1 MIITAESKELYQEF
15 RFLDLNDN
23 LQKTNSSIIDMVKD
37 SFKNNRNLYINV
49 MGFLRENKDKI
60 LSKLDN
66 ENKNKYQKI
75 WNNFYTKPSSIDL
88 IHLNQMVNQLIK
100 IKYD

>member
-1 MIITAESKELYQEF
+1 MIFTTESKELYQTF
-15 RFLDLNDN
+15 KFLDLNDN
-23 LQKTNSSIIDMVKD
+23 LQKTNLSIIDMIKN
-37 SFKNNRNLYINV
+37 SFENNRNLYIDV
-49 MGFLRENKDKI
+49 TGFLRENKDKI

-66 ENKNKYQKI
+66 ENKNKYQEI

-100 IKYD
+100 GYD